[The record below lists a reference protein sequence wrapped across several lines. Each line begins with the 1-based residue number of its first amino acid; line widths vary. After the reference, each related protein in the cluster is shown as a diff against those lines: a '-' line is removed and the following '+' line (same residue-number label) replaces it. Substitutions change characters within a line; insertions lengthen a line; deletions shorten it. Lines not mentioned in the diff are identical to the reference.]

1 MSSTK
6 AILAAAAIYFAF
18 SVNAHMI
25 MKTPTPYGKST
36 LNNSPLDAQGSDFPC
51 KQRGDSTYDAQ
62 GASNIM
68 PIGASQT
75 LSFTGSAVH
84 GGGSCQ
90 ISLTTDKAPS
100 KSTQWQVIHSIEGGC
115 PANVAGNLPED
126 PNGDGAS
133 TFQFSIPQGI
143 APGDYTLAW
152 TWFNKIGNREMYMN
166 CAPVTVTSGSG
177 KREADAETPG
187 FTKRDTSFPPMFV
200 ANIGNGCSTK
210 ESVDVQFPNPGDS
223 VQYAGE
229 PGSLGPPVGTCGG
242 SAGSSG
248 SAATPSASAGSAGS
262 SGSVATPS
270 ASAGQNTAPSVFAP
284 GATAPVIIPTTA
296 TDPPAGATT
305 SPAASATPSAASSP
319 ASAGT
324 ASAAGAT
331 SSPAA
336 PASSSAASSPASSGT
351 TSPAGALTG
360 PCTAEGDWNCIG
372 GNSYQR
378 CASGSW
384 SIVQP
389 MATGMTC
396 QSGQSA
402 TLNMSAAK
410 AKHRRGGSFA
420 RGHVRRR
427 SARL

>member
-6 AILAAAAIYFAF
+6 AILAAAAIYFAS

-90 ISLTTDKAPS
+90 ISLTTDKPPS

-115 PANVAGNLPED
+115 PANAAGNLPED
-126 PNGDGAS
+126 PNGGGAS

-248 SAATPSASAGSAGS
+248 SAATPSASAS
-262 SGSVATPS
+262 
-270 ASAGQNTAPSVFAP
+270 QNTAP

-296 TDPPAGATT
+296 TDPPGGATT